1 MAQAMD
7 EARSQKPID
16 PLKVAIRACLPGTFA
31 AVIISMFINATML
44 AMPIYSMQ
52 IYDRVLASRNETTLL
67 LLTLIVLIFLVLYG
81 ILEYA
86 RSGVLVRSSVAF
98 ERVLRRPLFDA
109 MMRAELDPERRQ
121 GQQLIRDAEAIRD
134 SLASGTVAIICDLP
148 WTPLFVLLCYFM
160 HPVLGMIAL
169 AGAVVLFALA
179 VLTEILTKRGVDQ
192 SSRLSN
198 DASTFAASALRNG
211 EVVRGLGM
219 GDTVLERWSGQQSAA
234 VAANVASAEL
244 TAALVAMSK
253 FARIAVQTGVLAAGA
268 WLAIEKQI
276 SPGAMMAAS
285 IIIGRALA
293 PVEQIVGQWKRIV
306 GCRSA
311 YRRLRHLMNEFPQKA
326 APVSL
331 PVPQGQ
337 IEVENVAI
345 VPPAAAKPSVR
356 GVSFSV
362 QPGESVAIVGSS
374 GSGKSSLARALAGV
388 WELRAGEIRIDGA
401 ALNQWDRNKLGKS
414 VGYLPQD
421 VELFAGTVADNI
433 ARLADVDSRAVVA
446 AAKAA
451 GAHDVIL
458 RLPQGYDTPIGEGG
472 LALSGGMR
480 QRVGLARALYG
491 DPRLIVL
498 DEPNSNLDEEGE
510 RALGQ
515 AIAAMKEA
523 GRTVVV
529 VTHRP
534 QLLAY
539 VDKVLVMSFG
549 TALAFGD
556 RDDVIA
562 RMRGNKVAAV
572 QSPRTSSA
580 A

>member
-169 AGAVVLFALA
+169 VGAVVLFALA

>member
-169 AGAVVLFALA
+169 VGAVVLFALA

-523 GRTVVV
+523 GRTLVV

>member
-1 MAQAMD
+1 MNRT
-7 EARSQKPID
+7 RSGTERN
-16 PLKVAIRACLPGTFA
+16 PLQRAVKAALPGTFA
-31 AVIISMFINATML
+31 AIVISMFINATML
-44 AMPIYSMQ
+44 ALPIYSMQ
-52 IYDRVLASRNETTLL
+52 IYDRVLSSRNETTLV
-67 LLTLIVLIFLVLYG
+67 LLTLIVLVFLVLYG

-98 ERVLRRPLFDA
+98 ERVLRRPLFDM

-121 GQQLIRDAEAIRD
+121 GQQVIRDAEIIRD
-134 SLASGTVAIICDLP
+134 SLASGTVAVVCDLP
-148 WTPLFVLLCYFM
+148 WTPLFVILCFFL
-160 HPVLGMIAL
+160 HPVLGSIAA
-169 AGAVVLFALA
+169 AGAIVLFGLA
-179 VLTEILTKRGVDQ
+179 VLTEILTKKGVDQ
-192 SSRLSN
+192 FSRLSN
-198 DASTFAASALRNG
+198 DASTFAAAALRNG

-219 GDTVLERWSGQQSAA
+219 GDTILERWSGQQSAA
-234 VAANVASAEL
+234 VAANAASAEL

-253 FARIAVQTGVLAAGA
+253 FARVAVQTGVLAAGA

-276 SPGAMMAAS
+276 SPGSMMAAS

-306 GCRSA
+306 ACRGA
-311 YRRLRHLMNEFPQKA
+311 YARLKDLMTEFPQQQ
-326 APVSL
+326 APVNL
-331 PVPQGQ
+331 PAPQGQ
-337 IEVENVAI
+337 IEVDSVYI
-345 VPPAAAKPSVR
+345 IPPSASKPSVR
-356 GVSFSV
+356 GVSFAV
-362 QPGESVAIVGSS
+362 EPGSSVAIVGAS

-401 ALNQWDRNKLGKS
+401 ALDQWDRNKLGKS

-433 ARLADVDSRAVVA
+433 ARLEAVDSRAVVA

-498 DEPNSNLDEEGE
+498 DEPNSNLDEDGE
-510 RALGQ
+510 RALAHALAQ
-515 AIAAMKEA
+515 MKQA
-523 GRTVVV
+523 GRTVMV

-534 QLLAY
+534 QLLAH

-556 RDDVIA
+556 RDEVIA
-562 RMRGNKVAAV
+562 RMRGNRVAAV
-572 QSPRTSSA
+572 QGTRDSSA

>member
-1 MAQAMD
+1 MSATKGNTARTPLGIAM
-7 EARSQKPID
+7 
-16 PLKVAIRACLPGTFA
+16 RACIPGTVA

-52 IYDRVLASRNETTLL
+52 IYDRVLSSRNETTLVM
-67 LLTLIVLIFLVLYG
+67 LTLIVLIFLILYG

-98 ERVLRRPLFDA
+98 EKVLRRPLFDA

-121 GQQLIRDAEAIRD
+121 GQQVIRDAEIIRE
-134 SLASGTVAIICDLP
+134 SLASGTVAVLCDLP
-148 WTPLFVLLCYFM
+148 WTPLFVLLCFFM
-160 HPVLGMIAL
+160 HPVLGAIA
-169 AGAVVLFALA
+169 AVGALVLFGLAL
-179 VLTEILTKRGVDQ
+179 LTEILTKKGVDKV
-192 SSRLSN
+192 SRLSN
-198 DASTFAASALRNG
+198 DASVFAASALRNG

-219 GDTVLERWSGQQSAA
+219 GDTVLERWCGQQSAA
-234 VAANVASAEL
+234 VAANVASQEL
-244 TAALVAMSK
+244 SSALVAMSK

-276 SPGAMMAAS
+276 SPGSMMAAS

-306 GCRSA
+306 ACRGA
-311 YRRLRHLMNEFPQKA
+311 YRRLSALMSEFPQAK

-331 PVPQGQ
+331 PVPVGQ
-337 IEVENVAI
+337 IEVENVVI
-345 VPPAAAKPSVR
+345 LPPSASRPSVR
-356 GVSFSV
+356 GVSFSL
-362 QPGESVAIVGSS
+362 QPGDSLAIVGAS
-374 GSGKSSLARALAGV
+374 GSGKSSLSRALASV
-388 WELRAGEIRIDGA
+388 WELRGGEIRIDGA
-401 ALNQWDRNKLGKS
+401 ALTQWDRNKLGKS

-433 ARLADVDSRAVVA
+433 ARLSDVDSRAVVA

-472 LALSGGMR
+472 LSLSGGMR

-498 DEPNSNLDEEGE
+498 DEPNSNLDEDGE
-510 RALGQ
+510 RALGLALAQ
-515 AIAAMKEA
+515 MKAA
-523 GRTVVV
+523 GRTVIV

-534 QLLAY
+534 QLLAH
-539 VDKVLVMSFG
+539 VEKVLVMSFG
-549 TALAFGD
+549 TALAFGE

-562 RMRGNKVAAV
+562 RMRGNRVAAV
-572 QSPRTSSA
+572 EQTRAVSA

>member
-1 MAQAMD
+1 MSAAN
-7 EARSQKPID
+7 QKPETD
-16 PLKVAIRACLPGTFA
+16 ALRRAVRAAVPGTVA
-31 AVIISMFINATML
+31 AIIISMFINATML
-44 AMPIYSMQ
+44 ALPIYSMQ
-52 IYDRVLASRNETTLL
+52 IYDRVLSSRNETTLL
-67 LLTLIVLIFLVLYG
+67 LLTLIVLVFLILYG

-98 ERVLRRPLFDA
+98 ERVLRRPLFDT

-121 GQQLIRDAEAIRD
+121 GQQVIRDAEIIRD
-134 SLASGTVAIICDLP
+134 SLASGTVAVICDLP
-148 WTPLFVLLCYFM
+148 WTPLFVLLCFFV
-160 HPVLGMIAL
+160 HPVLGMIA
-169 AGAVVLFALA
+169 AVGALVLFGLA
-179 VLTEILTKRGVDQ
+179 MLTEILTKKGVDQ
-192 SSRLSN
+192 FSRLSN
-198 DASTFAASALRNG
+198 NASTFAAAALRNG

-219 GDTVLERWSGQQSAA
+219 GDTILERWSGQQSAA
-234 VAANVASAEL
+234 VAANAASAEL

-253 FARIAVQTGVLAAGA
+253 FARVAVQTGVLAAGA

-276 SPGAMMAAS
+276 SPGAMMATS

-293 PVEQIVGQWKRIV
+293 PVEQIVGQWKRILA
-306 GCRSA
+306 CRGA
-311 YRRLRHLMNEFPQKA
+311 YSRLRELMDEFPQQA
-326 APVSL
+326 APVNL
-331 PVPQGQ
+331 PAPQGH
-337 IEVENVAI
+337 IEVENVFI
-345 VPPAAAKPSVR
+345 VPPSASRPSVR
-356 GVSFSV
+356 GVSFSIA
-362 QPGESVAIVGSS
+362 PGSSVAIVGAS

-433 ARLADVDSRAVVA
+433 ARLEAVDSRAVVA

-472 LALSGGMR
+472 VALSGGMR

-515 AIAAMKEA
+515 AIVRMQES
-523 GRTVVV
+523 GRTVMV

-534 QLLAY
+534 QLLAH

-562 RMRGNKVAAV
+562 RMRGNRVAVV
-572 QSPRTSSA
+572 QQSRDTSA

>member
-1 MAQAMD
+1 M
-7 EARSQKPID
+7 SQIGGRTEQD
-16 PLKVAIRACLPGTFA
+16 PLRRAVKAATPGTLA
-31 AVIISMFINATML
+31 AVVISMFINATML
-44 AMPIYSMQ
+44 ALPIYSMQ
-52 IYDRVLASRNETTLL
+52 IYDRVLSSRNETTLV
-67 LLTLIVLIFLVLYG
+67 LLTLIVLVFLILYG

-98 ERVLRRPLFDA
+98 ERVLRRPLFDT

-121 GQQLIRDAEAIRD
+121 GQQVIRDAEIIRD
-134 SLASGTVAIICDLP
+134 SLASGTVAVICDLP
-148 WTPLFVLLCYFM
+148 WTPLFVLLCFFM
-160 HPVLGMIAL
+160 HPVLGTIA
-169 AGAVVLFALA
+169 AVGALVLFGLA
-179 VLTEILTKRGVDQ
+179 VLTEILTKKGVDQ
-192 SSRLSN
+192 FSRLSN
-198 DASTFAASALRNG
+198 DASTFAAAALRNG

-219 GDTVLERWSGQQSAA
+219 GDTILDRWSGQQSAA
-234 VAANVASAEL
+234 VAANAASAEL

-253 FARIAVQTGVLAAGA
+253 FARVAVQTGVLAAGA

-276 SPGAMMAAS
+276 SPGSMMAAS

-306 GCRSA
+306 ACRGA
-311 YRRLRHLMNEFPQKA
+311 YARLKALMTEFPQQA

-331 PVPQGQ
+331 PAPQGQ
-337 IEVENVAI
+337 IEVDSVYI
-345 VPPAAAKPSVR
+345 IPPSAGKPSVR
-356 GVSFSV
+356 GVSFAV
-362 QPGESVAIVGSS
+362 EPGSSVAIVGAS

-401 ALNQWDRNKLGKS
+401 ALDQWDRNKLGKS

-433 ARLADVDSRAVVA
+433 ARLETVDSRAVVA

-510 RALGQ
+510 RALAHALAQ
-515 AIAAMKEA
+515 MKQA
-523 GRTVVV
+523 GRTVMV

-534 QLLAY
+534 QLLAH

-562 RMRGNKVAAV
+562 RMRGNRVAAV
-572 QSPRTSSA
+572 QSGRDSSA

>member
-1 MAQAMD
+1 MD
-7 EARSQKPID
+7 ASSQKPTRD
-16 PLKVAIRACLPGTFA
+16 ALQRAVSAAVPGTLA
-31 AVIISMFINATML
+31 AVVISMFINATML
-44 AMPIYSMQ
+44 ALPIYSMQ
-52 IYDRVLASRNETTLL
+52 IYDRVLSSRNETTLV
-67 LLTLIVLIFLVLYG
+67 LLTMIVLIFLILYG

-98 ERVLRRPLFDA
+98 ERVLRRPLFDT

-121 GQQLIRDAEAIRD
+121 GQQVIRDAEVIRD
-134 SLASGTVAIICDLP
+134 SLASGTVAVLCDLP
-148 WTPLFVLLCYFM
+148 WTPLFVLLCFFM
-160 HPVLGMIAL
+160 HPVLGAIA
-169 AGAVVLFALA
+169 ATGALVLFGLA
-179 VLTEILTKRGVDQ
+179 VLTEVLTKKGVDHV
-192 SSRLSN
+192 SRLSN
-198 DASTFAASALRNG
+198 NASTFAAAVLRNG

-219 GDTVLERWSGQQSAA
+219 GDTILERWSGQQSAA
-234 VAANVASAEL
+234 VAANAASAEL

-253 FARIAVQTGVLAAGA
+253 FARVAVQTGVLAAGA

-276 SPGAMMAAS
+276 SPGSMMAAS

-306 GCRSA
+306 ACRGA
-311 YRRLRHLMNEFPQKA
+311 YARLRELMDEFPQQA

-331 PVPQGQ
+331 PAPQGH
-337 IEVENVAI
+337 IEVENVVI
-345 VPPAAAKPSVR
+345 MPPAAARPSVK

-362 QPGESVAIVGSS
+362 APGNSVAIVGAS

-421 VELFAGTVADNI
+421 VELFAGTVAENI
-433 ARLADVDSRAVVA
+433 ARLETVDSRAVVA

-498 DEPNSNLDEEGE
+498 DEPNSNLDEDGE

-515 AIAAMKEA
+515 AMAQMKEA
-523 GRTVVV
+523 GRTVMV

-534 QLLAY
+534 QLLAH

-549 TALAFGD
+549 SALAFGD

-562 RMRGNKVAAV
+562 RMRGNRVAAV
-572 QSPRTSSA
+572 QPNRETSA

>member
-1 MAQAMD
+1 MD

-169 AGAVVLFALA
+169 VGAVVLFALA

-472 LALSGGMR
+472 LAL
-480 QRVGLARALYG
+480 
-491 DPRLIVL
+491 
-498 DEPNSNLDEEGE
+498 
-510 RALGQ
+510 
-515 AIAAMKEA
+515 
-523 GRTVVV
+523 
-529 VTHRP
+529 
-534 QLLAY
+534 
-539 VDKVLVMSFG
+539 
-549 TALAFGD
+549 
-556 RDDVIA
+556 
-562 RMRGNKVAAV
+562 
-572 QSPRTSSA
+572 
-580 A
+580 

>member
-1 MAQAMD
+1 
-7 EARSQKPID
+7 
-16 PLKVAIRACLPGTFA
+16 
-31 AVIISMFINATML
+31 
-44 AMPIYSMQ
+44 
-52 IYDRVLASRNETTLL
+52 
-67 LLTLIVLIFLVLYG
+67 
-81 ILEYA
+81 
-86 RSGVLVRSSVAF
+86 
-98 ERVLRRPLFDA
+98 
-109 MMRAELDPERRQ
+109 
-121 GQQLIRDAEAIRD
+121 
-134 SLASGTVAIICDLP
+134 
-148 WTPLFVLLCYFM
+148 
-160 HPVLGMIAL
+160 
-169 AGAVVLFALA
+169 
-179 VLTEILTKRGVDQ
+179 
-192 SSRLSN
+192 
-198 DASTFAASALRNG
+198 
-211 EVVRGLGM
+211 
-219 GDTVLERWSGQQSAA
+219 
-234 VAANVASAEL
+234 
-244 TAALVAMSK
+244 
-253 FARIAVQTGVLAAGA
+253 VQTGVLAAGA

-276 SPGAMMAAS
+276 SPGSMMAAS

-293 PVEQIVGQWKRIV
+293 PVEQIVGQWKRILA
-306 GCRSA
+306 CRGA
-311 YRRLRHLMNEFPQKA
+311 YSRLRELMDDFPQQA
-326 APVSL
+326 APVNL
-331 PVPQGQ
+331 PAPQGH
-337 IEVENVAI
+337 IEVAQVVI
-345 VPPAAAKPSVR
+345 VPPSGVRPSVR

-362 QPGESVAIVGSS
+362 APGNSVAIVGAS

-433 ARLADVDSRAVVA
+433 ARLETVDSRAVVA

-515 AIAAMKEA
+515 AISQMKEA
-523 GRTVVV
+523 GRTVMV

-562 RMRGNKVAAV
+562 RMRGNRVAAV
-572 QSPRTSSA
+572 QSPRETSA

>member
-1 MAQAMD
+1 MD
-7 EARSQKPID
+7 ASSQKPTRD
-16 PLKVAIRACLPGTFA
+16 ALQRAVSAAVPGTLA
-31 AVIISMFINATML
+31 AVVISMFINATML
-44 AMPIYSMQ
+44 ALPIYSMQ
-52 IYDRVLASRNETTLL
+52 IYDRVLSSRNETTLV
-67 LLTLIVLIFLVLYG
+67 LLTMIVLIFLILYG

-98 ERVLRRPLFDA
+98 ERVLRRPLFDT

-121 GQQLIRDAEAIRD
+121 GQQVIRDAEVIRD
-134 SLASGTVAIICDLP
+134 SLASGTVAVLCDLP
-148 WTPLFVLLCYFM
+148 WTPLFVLLCFFM
-160 HPVLGMIAL
+160 HPVLGAIA
-169 AGAVVLFALA
+169 ATGALVLFGLA
-179 VLTEILTKRGVDQ
+179 VLTEVLTKKGVDHV
-192 SSRLSN
+192 SRLSN
-198 DASTFAASALRNG
+198 NASTFAAAVLRNG

-219 GDTVLERWSGQQSAA
+219 GDTILERWSGQQSAA
-234 VAANVASAEL
+234 VAANAASAEL

-253 FARIAVQTGVLAAGA
+253 FARVAVQTGVLAAGA

-306 GCRSA
+306 GCRGA
-311 YRRLRHLMNEFPQKA
+311 YARLRELMDEFPQQP

-331 PVPQGQ
+331 PAPQGH
-337 IEVENVAI
+337 IEVENVVI
-345 VPPAAAKPSVR
+345 MPPAATRPSVK

-362 QPGESVAIVGSS
+362 APGNSVAIVGAS

-421 VELFAGTVADNI
+421 VELFAGTVAENI
-433 ARLADVDSRAVVA
+433 ARLETVDSRAVVA

-498 DEPNSNLDEEGE
+498 DEPNSNLDEDGE

-515 AIAAMKEA
+515 AMAQMKEA
-523 GRTVVV
+523 GRTVMV

-534 QLLAY
+534 QLLAH

-562 RMRGNKVAAV
+562 RMRGNRVAAV
-572 QSPRTSSA
+572 QPNRETSA